1 MNFEVG
7 DMIVCAYDYGIILK
21 VEDPRVTISWY
32 EKGSNACT
40 GDGINTSKHFIENLE
55 SAIDG
60 KHNKLIKAK

>member
-32 EKGSNACT
+32 EKGSN
-40 GDGINTSKHFIENLE
+40 DKPNTSKYFIDNLE